1 MKRIYYKGSKY
12 LIPNNFKYIAMDE
25 NGSVWCYENKPIKQG
40 SGYFAQ
46 GNKLLCD
53 RTGYDWENSL
63 EKV

>member
-1 MKRIYYKGSKY
+1 MKTINYCGMTFEVEDH
-12 LIPNNFKYIAMDE
+12 FKYIAMDK

-63 EKV
+63 EEI